1 MTPRNSARSLA
12 ASDTFLNGT
21 PKPSAIQFSAS
32 HAVLEAMVGACD
44 GNFVVPRGF
53 DYPQTSPGLD

>member
-1 MTPRNSARSLA
+1 MLHNRATNQRLESNNQSHA
-12 ASDTFLNGT
+12 
-21 PKPSAIQFSAS
+21 KPSAIQFSAS